1 MTFGLVKSIIEESLI
16 QSYKDEKTFKKSLS
30 EFKHNILNNKEISK
44 VYSLYDDLS
53 KPSGLSEQDAREFV
67 TEGVTLIQNLLSKI
81 KLPKIIGES
90 KVQNKYQ
97 DIDNLVYTSA
107 KSDLKERIESKKKI
121 YNILTES
128 EKKQQ
133 TSFSIPISTM
143 VKVAN
148 QTVQNYIENLD
159 EQSKKE
165 LFEIIKEDTEK
176 LEGKYNF
183 IKESA
188 IEKLTPLV
196 ESQEDNDTKTKLLE
210 TIEKIKKDS
219 FSQLNF
225 LKLKRLEQS
234 L

>member
-30 EFKHNILNNKEISK
+30 EFRHNVLNNKEISK

-67 TEGVTLIQNLLSKI
+67 TEGVILIQNLLSKI

-97 DIDNLVYTSA
+97 DIDNLVYTSS

-133 TSFSIPISTM
+133 KTFSIPVSTM

-148 QTVQNYIENLD
+148 QTVQNYIESMD
-159 EQSKKE
+159 EESKKE
-165 LFEIIKEDTEK
+165 LFEIIKEDTDK

-196 ESQEDNDTKTKLLE
+196 ESQEDSETKTKLME
-210 TIEKIKKDS
+210 TIEKIKKDT